1 MSFITNINRSYYEQ
15 QTRNETDVDVELPVS
30 VSKNFLWD
38 RQLSVTWNFTK
49 SLNMSFKSNTTAHI
63 EEPIGQVN
71 KKLFPDEY
79 REWRDSVWRSITNL
93 GTPYNYNQTFTAS
106 YKAPFN
112 KIAFLDFVNAN
123 ASYNSTY
130 NWERGTVLG
139 DVSSGNT
146 ISNQSTLTIDGRF
159 NLLTLYNKSKY
170 LKNINDRFT
179 NNKRN
184 VNAKKKPKRFVR
196 TITLK
201 EDTTTII
208 KHNMKTKKVKVSAQ
222 TTNGQAFAVKS
233 RVVDENSVEILTKV
247 NKNLKFT
254 ILEDQKEDKS
264 VWSEIAQYT
273 LRGLMSVRNF
283 NIKIRNTQSASLPQF
298 IPEIGDIFGQTRNY
312 DIMSPGLDFA
322 FGFIDESYIE
332 KAKNH
337 GWLMC
342 DETQTTP
349 AIFTRA
355 KEVSIDATLEPI
367 PGLKITLTG
376 NRTDN
381 RSDQMMFMYDDI
393 TTIYSGT
400 YTKTHMAL
408 ATALRG
414 CSSDN
419 GYQSAAFDQFLS
431 NIPVVADRIRSR
443 YEGRVYPQRGFLTTS
458 KWAHLPFSTEVGDV
472 NSMNS
477 DVLIPAFVAAYSGT
491 DAGKVN
497 LSPFPGLQ
505 AILPN
510 WRVSYDG
517 LSKLYI
523 FKKWFK
529 SVQIN
534 HAYQCTYSVG
544 SYTSY
549 SDWVSVGDGLGF
561 TQDVTT
567 GNPLPTSPYNITSV
581 TITEKFAPLVGVK
594 VTLHNSMTF
603 NAEYRDS
610 RTLSLNSSAGQ
621 IVEAGQKSLKFGAG
635 YKIANF
641 NTVLKLKG
649 KQSNVSND
657 LTLNLDCSLN
667 NNTALI
673 RKIETGLTQATSGAR
688 SFTLNLTANY
698 VVSKRLTVGAYLDH
712 QVNTPLVS
720 SSAYPTSNSNF
731 GISLNMQ
738 LAK

>member
-1 MSFITNINRSYYEQ
+1 M
-15 QTRNETDVDVELPVS
+15 
-30 VSKNFLWD
+30 
-38 RQLSVTWNFTK
+38 
-49 SLNMSFKSNTTAHI
+49 
-63 EEPIGQVN
+63 
-71 KKLFPDEY
+71 
-79 REWRDSVWRSITNL
+79 
-93 GTPYNYNQTFTAS
+93 
-106 YKAPFN
+106 
-112 KIAFLDFVNAN
+112 
-123 ASYNSTY
+123 
-130 NWERGTVLG
+130 
-139 DVSSGNT
+139 
-146 ISNQSTLTIDGRF
+146 
-159 NLLTLYNKSKY
+159 
-170 LKNINDRFT
+170 
-179 NNKRN
+179 
-184 VNAKKKPKRFVR
+184 
-196 TITLK
+196 
-201 EDTTTII
+201 
-208 KHNMKTKKVKVSAQ
+208 
-222 TTNGQAFAVKS
+222 
-233 RVVDENSVEILTKV
+233 VDENSVEILTKV

-594 VTLHNSMTF
+594 VTLHNSHF
-603 NAEYRDS
+603 AQQY
-610 RTLSLNSSAGQ
+610 
-621 IVEAGQKSLKFGAG
+621 
-635 YKIANF
+635 
-641 NTVLKLKG
+641 
-649 KQSNVSND
+649 
-657 LTLNLDCSLN
+657 
-667 NNTALI
+667 
-673 RKIETGLTQATSGAR
+673 
-688 SFTLNLTANY
+688 
-698 VVSKRLTVGAYLDH
+698 DH
-712 QVNTPLVS
+712 
-720 SSAYPTSNSNF
+720 
-731 GISLNMQ
+731 
-738 LAK
+738 